1 VGAPLLRSPPFPGVR
16 AGVAAVSMA
25 GRSAIDATTAFAA
38 IREARVGGTFWA
50 RPAAVPDRPIVVA
63 CAARETAVSV
73 ALAALR
79 GEGRRAPVLL
89 VPDAPWT
96 RRLAPA
102 GVAVVRGDVDPW
114 SLLARDVTVAAL
126 GGEEIAAF
134 AVIAGVPVLGA
145 APDAAA
151 WLAAAR
157 YRDPFTGADTGLEA
171 AVATLA
177 DWRRLIDAN
186 RAIAVAA
193 GMARWKRDEIA
204 RFLWAPRAR
213 PLRFPR
219 SPARAVAEA
228 RAGGGGIAI
237 WPSRVRAELIDEAD
251 AAGVPLH
258 RVEDGFIRSVG
269 LGSALHPPQ
278 SVAVD
283 GRGIHYDPSRR
294 SDLEHLLETAEM
306 PPALLARADA
316 LADAIVTR
324 GIGKYGAGPAHVFPA
339 RVPGRRLVL
348 VAGQVEDDMSVLLG
362 GGGVRGN
369 RELLR
374 RARAMEPDAEIWFR
388 PHPDIDAG
396 HRRGAVPDA
405 EALTMADRVV
415 RGGGMAA
422 LLDMVDGVHV
432 LTSLT
437 GFEAL
442 LRGRDVTCHG
452 APFFAGWGLTRDA
465 GTVPERRTRRVT
477 LAQLVAATLILYPRY
492 LDPVTGLPCPPEVL
506 VARLGEQVRPRAT
519 LLTRARGLQG
529 RLARLARL
537 R

>member
-1 VGAPLLRSPPFPGVR
+1 MPPLLRSPPFPGV
-16 AGVAAVSMA
+16 ATHVAAVSGA
-25 GRSAIDATTAFAA
+25 GRSAVDPETAFAA
-38 IREARVGGTFWA
+38 IHAARVGGSFWA
-50 RPAAVPDRPIVVA
+50 PPADLPDRPIIVAVAPREAVV
-63 CAARETAVSV
+63 TA
-73 ALAALR
+73 ALASLR
-79 GEGRRAPVLL
+79 GEAGRAPVLL
-89 VPDAPWT
+89 VPDAPWS

-102 GVAVVRGDVDPW
+102 GVTIVRGDVDPW
-114 SLLARDVTVAAL
+114 SLLATDAVVAAL
-126 GGEEIAAF
+126 GGEEIAAL
-134 AVIAGVPVLGA
+134 AAIAGVPVRGA

-151 WLAAAR
+151 WLADAS
-157 YRDPFTGADTGLEA
+157 YRDPFARARADIGT
-171 AVATLA
+171 AVAILA
-177 DWRRLIDAN
+177 DWRRQIDAN
-186 RAIAVAA
+186 RAIAVAS

-204 RFLWAPRAR
+204 RFLWAPRPR

-219 SPARAVAEA
+219 SPARAVADA
-228 RAGGGGIAI
+228 RASGGGIAI
-237 WPSRVRAELIDEAD
+237 WPSRVRAELIDQAD
-251 AAGVPLH
+251 AVGVPLH

-283 GRGIHYDPSRR
+283 TRGIHYDPSRA
-294 SDLEHLLETAEM
+294 SDLEHLLETADM
-306 PPALLARADA
+306 PPELLARAET
-316 LADAIVTR
+316 LVETIVAR
-324 GIGKYGAGPAHVFPA
+324 GIGKYGAGSPQPVPERA
-339 RVPGRRLVL
+339 RGRRLIL

-362 GGGVRGN
+362 GGGIAGN
-369 RELLR
+369 RDLLA

-405 EALTMADRVV
+405 EVLTIADRVV

-422 LLDMVDGVHV
+422 LLDAVDGVHV

-452 APFFAGWGLTRDA
+452 TPFFAGWGLTRDA
-465 GTVPERRTRRVT
+465 GLIAERRTRRLT
-477 LAQLVAATLILYPRY
+477 LPELVAGTLILYPRY
-492 LDPVTGLPCPPEVL
+492 LDPDTGLPCPPEVL
-506 VARLGEQVRPRAT
+506 VARLGRQARPRAT
-519 LLTRARGLQG
+519 LLTRARGIQG